1 MNVCVDL
8 TLISTFKDLKVDA
21 DIEVQG
27 NKVFFSL
34 IKGNSYL
41 SAVVDASEVT
51 GSMALNNSS
60 DPQDEVDVNFDKLE
74 VSNYNIAKVEDV
86 DGVYAVIGQ
95 PFVLTHDQ
103 VLSLNFI
110 LEEHFVDCKLNE
122 FLGAA

>member
-8 TLISTFKDLKVDA
+8 TLISTFKDLTVDA
-21 DIEVQG
+21 DIEVKG
-27 NKVFFSL
+27 NKIFFSL

-41 SAVVDASEVT
+41 AAVVDASEVT